1 MKLPENMKAPRQRP
15 KAKVRLDANESPFNA
30 PYNRY
35 PSEEHLSELKKNLGK
50 HERIPEEC
58 IYFTHG
64 TEEAVDLL
72 MRVYALPTRDSV
84 VAAEPTR
91 SIYKRR
97 AVVNRVE
104 YREAAL
110 RETDYELDAER
121 VLEAVSDTTKMIF
134 LCSPNSPTGNLLD
147 ANEVETILQLFE
159 GVVVVDESYIDFT
172 PQSSVLHL
180 LNKYNNLVV
189 LRSFSH
195 AWSMAGLHLAA
206 VVAYPEVIKN
216 LTCVGLVHPV
226 SMIVEDAAQ
235 RMVKNR
241 LDVDKWVRQI
251 VDERNKVRMALS
263 DLPECQHIYH
273 SDANFLLVRFTDTQT
288 VYKYLLKNGIA
299 TLPVKGCLRITIGLP
314 NENSALLGALRRR
327 KVTDVSK

>member
-1 MKLPENMKAPRQRP
+1 MKAPRIRP
-15 KAKVRLDANESPFNA
+15 KAKVRLDANESPFNT
-30 PYNRY
+30 PFNRY
-35 PSEEHLSELKKNLGK
+35 PDEKDLGELKHNWGK
-50 HERIPEEC
+50 HERIPASC

-72 MRVYALPTRDSV
+72 MRVYALPNRDSV

-97 AVVNRVE
+97 AIINRVE

-110 RETDYELDAER
+110 KENDFELDAER
-121 VLEAVSDTTKMIF
+121 ILEAVSETTKIIY

-147 ANEVETILQLFE
+147 AQSIETILQLFE
-159 GVVVVDESYIDFT
+159 GIVVVDESYIDLV
-172 PQSSVLHL
+172 PHKSILPL
-180 LNKYNNLVV
+180 LNKYKNLVI

-206 VVAYPEVIKN
+206 IVGYPEVIKN
-216 LTCVGLVHPV
+216 VSCVGLVHPI
-226 SMIVEDAAQ
+226 SMVVEDAAA

-251 VDERNKVRMALS
+251 VDERNKVRLALS
-263 DLPECQHIYH
+263 DLPECKHIYH
-273 SDANFLLVRFTDTQT
+273 SDANFLLVRFADTMAI
-288 VYKYLLKNGIA
+288 YKYLLKNGIA

-327 KVTDVSK
+327 LG

>member
-1 MKLPENMKAPRQRP
+1 MKAPRIRP
-15 KAKVRLDANESPFNA
+15 KAKVRLDANESPFNT
-30 PYNRY
+30 PFNRY
-35 PSEEHLSELKKNLGK
+35 PDEKDLGELKHNWGK
-50 HERIPEEC
+50 HERIPASC

-72 MRVYALPTRDSV
+72 MRVYALPNRDSV

-97 AVVNRVE
+97 AIINRVE

-110 RETDYELDAER
+110 KENDFELDAER
-121 VLEAVSDTTKMIF
+121 ILEAVSETTKIIY

-147 ANEVETILQLFE
+147 AQSIETILQLFE
-159 GVVVVDESYIDFT
+159 GIVVVDESYIDFV
-172 PQSSVLHL
+172 PYKSILPL
-180 LNKYNNLVV
+180 LNKYKNLVI

-206 VVAYPEVIKN
+206 IVGYPEVIKN
-216 LTCVGLVHPV
+216 VSCVGLVHPI
-226 SMIVEDAAQ
+226 SMVVEDAAA

-251 VDERNKVRMALS
+251 VDERNKVRLALS
-263 DLPECQHIYH
+263 DLPECKHIYH
-273 SDANFLLVRFTDTQT
+273 SDANFLLVRFADTMAI
-288 VYKYLLKNGIA
+288 YKYLLKNGIA

-327 KVTDVSK
+327 LG

>member
-1 MKLPENMKAPRQRP
+1 MKQLPENMKAPRIRP
-15 KAKVRLDANESPFNA
+15 KAKVRLDANESPFNT
-30 PYNRY
+30 PFNRY
-35 PSEEHLSELKKNLGK
+35 PDEKDLGELKHNWGK
-50 HERIPEEC
+50 HERIPASC

-72 MRVYALPTRDSV
+72 MRVYALPNRDSV
-84 VAAEPTR
+84 VAADPTR

-97 AVVNRVE
+97 AIINRVE

-110 RETDYELDAER
+110 KENDFELDAER
-121 VLEAVSDTTKMIF
+121 ILEVVSETTKIIY

-147 ANEVETILQLFE
+147 AQSIETILQLFE
-159 GVVVVDESYIDFT
+159 GIVVVDESYIDFV
-172 PQSSVLHL
+172 PHKSILPL
-180 LNKYNNLVV
+180 LNKYKKLVI

-206 VVAYPEVIKN
+206 IVGYPEVIKN
-216 LTCVGLVHPV
+216 VSCVGLVHPI
-226 SMIVEDAAQ
+226 SMVVEDAAA

-251 VDERNKVRMALS
+251 VDERNKVRLALS
-263 DLPECQHIYH
+263 DLPECKHIYH
-273 SDANFLLVRFTDTQT
+273 SDANFLLVRFADTMAI
-288 VYKYLLKNGIA
+288 YKYLLKNGIA

-327 KVTDVSK
+327 LG